1 MKTPTRKTEVVAP
14 ATLKTR
20 RLTLGLTAAD
30 ISDMTGLGEAEV
42 ILLEGGRLPG
52 LPRDR
57 WQALCAA
64 LRLQESRP
72 TSTLLPPL
80 ATARGQGLATAP
92 QRKGLDLGER
102 PPLDGGPPMPDGA
115 AWWQRLR
122 IQRQRL
128 GLGLTEALKWSGVRA
143 ATIRAFEAGA
153 YPLTPQ
159 RLDAWR
165 AVAAGL
171 SLVATLPP
179 LPALTPPAWAGWSV
193 SGRGTSTAQAQ
204 QIRWAQARPADSPGS
219 MLLMARLRNGW
230 SVRRTARAIAEGR
243 SSGAAE
249 QAVETAEAL
258 SAWPSMPSSDLR
270 ALCKLWRVVSPVRYL
285 DTATE
290 QRRTTYA
297 TIAERLT
304 AQAEAGSW
312 TRADLCDVAAL
323 SPLALDDVLLGRA
336 DRGRRYWHIVD
347 ALTRAGFNLLD
358 GLAVPSRLAYAKKR
372 EGEEGEGEPEG
383 FDVCD
388 DET

>member
-1 MKTPTRKTEVVAP
+1 
-14 ATLKTR
+14 
-20 RLTLGLTAAD
+20 
-30 ISDMTGLGEAEV
+30 
-42 ILLEGGRLPG
+42 
-52 LPRDR
+52 
-57 WQALCAA
+57 
-64 LRLQESRP
+64 
-72 TSTLLPPL
+72 
-80 ATARGQGLATAP
+80 
-92 QRKGLDLGER
+92 
-102 PPLDGGPPMPDGA
+102 
-115 AWWQRLR
+115 
-122 IQRQRL
+122 
-128 GLGLTEALKWSGVRA
+128 
-143 ATIRAFEAGA
+143 
-153 YPLTPQ
+153 
-159 RLDAWR
+159 
-165 AVAAGL
+165 
-171 SLVATLPP
+171 
-179 LPALTPPAWAGWSV
+179 
-193 SGRGTSTAQAQ
+193 
-204 QIRWAQARPADSPGS
+204 

-230 SVRRTARAIAEGR
+230 SARRAARAIAEGR

-336 DRGRRYWHIVD
+336 DRGRRYWHLVD